1 MSCSAIEPEIS
12 NVVDSPAAA
21 RRLLDELRSPRLRV
35 VIDAANLFDAD
46 DPARHLS
53 NSRTVLGEAFDL
65 LAGDIVLAHAK
76 DVTENGSFAA
86 AGQGDVDWEH
96 YLALLDAG
104 GYTGA
109 LIMHGLD
116 EAEVAASTAFLGG
129 LLNARA

>member
-1 MSCSAIEPEIS
+1 M
-12 NVVDSPAAA
+12 
-21 RRLLDELRSPRLRV
+21 
-35 VIDAANLFDAD
+35 
-46 DPARHLS
+46 LS
-53 NSRTVLGEAFDL
+53 EAFDL

-76 DVTENGSFAA
+76 DVTENGAFAA

-96 YLALLDAG
+96 YLALLDAS

-116 EAEVAASTAFLGG
+116 EADVAASTAFLGG

>member
-1 MSCSAIEPEIS
+1 M
-12 NVVDSPAAA
+12 
-21 RRLLDELRSPRLRV
+21 
-35 VIDAANLFDAD
+35 
-46 DPARHLS
+46 
-53 NSRTVLGEAFDL
+53 
-65 LAGDIVLAHAK
+65 LAHAK

-116 EAEVAASTAFLGG
+116 EADVAASTAFLGG